1 MVTFAETRVTVVTR
15 KHAAFEEFYRA
26 NRDQIYRALTL
37 TIGNQTLAAEAVDEA
52 MVRTFQRWRTV
63 RTYSNPSGWCYR
75 VALNWARDQLRKRK
89 REHLGVTPEKGV
101 PLPPNADP
109 QIVEALGSLP
119 VEYRS
124 VVVLRY
130 FFDWSQKQIAEALD
144 IPEGT
149 VKSRLNRGLAE
160 LRERKEVGD
169 ELRG

>member
-1 MVTFAETRVTVVTR
+1 MVTLAEARATPVAAR
-15 KHAAFEEFYRA
+15 HAAFEQFYRA
-26 NRDQIYRALTL
+26 NRDQVYRALLLTL
-37 TIGNQTLAAEAVDEA
+37 GDQALAAEAVDEA

-89 REHLGVTPEKGV
+89 RELLGDAPEKGV
-101 PLPPNADP
+101 PAAANADP
-109 QIVEALGSLP
+109 QILAALGALP

-160 LRERKEVGD
+160 LRERRGVSD
-169 ELRG
+169 EFRG